1 MKRTVWCLMILM
13 LLSGML
19 IAGSA
24 YSQEVIKIGHLRP
37 LTGNLAMTSDLMIK
51 GFDLAFE
58 QVNYLVAGKKIQI
71 IIGDTKGD
79 VQTTI
84 DSARKMVENDKV
96 AMIVGSTII
105 AENAALANYINQ
117 VGIPQII
124 TTQLPLEVYLTNKW
138 AVGVGGTSAQL
149 TSAMGAYAYDKLGY
163 RKLDIMTQDTASGRA
178 YLAPFIST
186 FKAKGGQIVQEQ
198 YTRFPCPDFAP
209 YFTTLKDADA
219 LAAWTNG
226 ADAIK
231 FLTQYHEMG
240 VDKRLPLVG
249 AYHGSFLAPFTL
261 GALPPADAEARV
273 GDYVATPYSPLF
285 DSSANKQFITAIQS
299 KMKLVPDDTQSAAY
313 QAGMIIIEALKATKG
328 DTTPAK
334 LRQAMLATKLEGP
347 QGVMQFDPQ
356 TGISIKTTYI
366 CKIAKSA
373 DGKGYVWQPVFT
385 YKDVPPKGL

>member
-1 MKRTVWCLMILM
+1 MKKMVWFLMILM
-13 LLSGML
+13 LLGSL
-19 IAGSA
+19 IAGRV

-37 LTGNLAMTSDLMIK
+37 LTGNLAMTSDLMVK

-58 QVNYLVAGKKIQI
+58 QANYQVAGKKIQI
-71 IIGDTKGD
+71 ILGDTKGD
-79 VQTTI
+79 VQTAI
-84 DSARKMVENDKV
+84 DVARKMVENDKV

-105 AENAALANYINQ
+105 AENAALANYVNQ

-124 TTQLPLEVYLTNKW
+124 TTQLPLETYLTNKW

-149 TSAMGAYAYDKLGY
+149 ASAMGAYAYDKLGY
-163 RKLDIMTQDTASGRA
+163 RKLNIMTQDTASGRA

-273 GDYVATPYSPLF
+273 GDYVATPYSPLI
-285 DSSANKQFITAIQS
+285 DNPANKQFISAIQA

-334 LRQAMLATKLEGP
+334 LRQAMLATKIEGP
-347 QGVMQFDPQ
+347 QGVMRFDPQ
-356 TGISIKTTYI
+356 TGVSIKTTYI